1 MRKGMRQAVTVLAA
15 VGIFCMAMAAAVPAY
30 AADGTQAGT
39 GQPEDGKKLGTGSVS
54 LTLSDVEDKDKKLSG
69 GVFAVY
75 EGAGAEKA
83 GELVTGKDGRA
94 FMELPRGDYILR
106 ESAAPE
112 GYLLSGES
120 ACISVQPGEA
130 WELAF
135 ANEREEISG
144 REALREEE
152 KKERTGILEITNA
165 GAGTGEKLSGGV
177 FEVFASSGRRIGE
190 VTAEEG
196 GAKLPLPVGDYCLKE
211 REAPAGYLLEKA
223 RILFRVRESE
233 VTLVEITSER
243 DENYLVGRDPREI
256 IPKTGEGLPAQRY
269 VLAAFCFGTAAL
281 CSFYL
286 RRR

>member
-1 MRKGMRQAVTVLAA
+1 MRKGMRQAMTALAA
-15 VGIFCMAMAAAVPAY
+15 VGIFCMVMATPAPAY
-30 AADGTQAGT
+30 AADGTQTGT
-39 GQPEDGKKLGTGSVS
+39 GQPEDGKELETGSVF
-54 LTLSDVEDKDKKLSG
+54 LTLSDGEDKEKKLSG

-135 ANEREEISG
+135 ANERTSG
-144 REALREEE
+144 RETPREEE
-152 KKERTGILEITNA
+152 KKERTGTLKIANS
-165 GAGTGEKLSGGV
+165 GAGTGEKLSGAVFAV
-177 FEVFASSGRRIGE
+177 FESSGRRVGE

-196 GAKLPLPVGDYCLKE
+196 GAKLSLPAGDYYLKE
-211 REAPAGYLLEKA
+211 REAPAGYLLEEA
-223 RILFRVRESE
+223 RILFRIREGE
-233 VTLVEITSER
+233 VTLAEITSER
-243 DENYLVGRDPREI
+243 DGNYLVGRDPREV
-256 IPKTGEGLPAQRY
+256 IPKTGEAFPALRY

-281 CSFYL
+281 CGFYL

>member
-1 MRKGMRQAVTVLAA
+1 MRKGMRQAMTALAA
-15 VGIFCMAMAAAVPAY
+15 VGIFCMVMATSVPAY
-30 AADGTQAGT
+30 AADGIGT
-39 GQPEDGKKLGTGSVS
+39 GIEEPEDRKELETGSVS
-54 LTLSDVEDKDKKLSG
+54 LTLSDGEDKDKKLSG

-75 EGAGAEKA
+75 EAAGAEKA

-144 REALREEE
+144 RETLKEEE
-152 KKERTGILEITNA
+152 KKERTGTLEIINA

-177 FEVFASSGRRIGE
+177 FAVFVSSGRRIGE

-196 GAKLPLPVGDYCLKE
+196 GAKLSLPAGDYYLKE

-223 RILFRVRESE
+223 RILFRVREGE

-243 DENYLVGRDPREI
+243 DGNYLVGRDPREI
-256 IPKTGEGLPAQRY
+256 IPKTGEGLPVLRY
-269 VLAAFCFGTAAL
+269 VFAAFCFGTAAL
-281 CSFYL
+281 CGFYL